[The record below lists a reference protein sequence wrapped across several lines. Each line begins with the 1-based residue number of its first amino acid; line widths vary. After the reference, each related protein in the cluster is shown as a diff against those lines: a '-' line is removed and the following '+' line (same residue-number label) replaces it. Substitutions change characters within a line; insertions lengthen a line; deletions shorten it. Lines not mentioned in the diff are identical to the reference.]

1 MLTDIEISNQSS
13 PQSISEIANKLGILN
28 DELISFGHAK
38 AKVDLALLK
47 RLTTKKDGKLIIV
60 TAVTPTPHGGGKTV
74 TTIGLTQGLAH
85 IGKKSCACIRQPSIG
100 PVFGVKGGAAG
111 GGYAQVIPM
120 QEMNLHLTG
129 DIHAVSSAHNLAAAA
144 LDARLFHETRL
155 SAVEFTRQSD
165 QAALNIDPQQILWRR
180 VIDHN
185 ERSLRHI
192 TVGLSIVNGPINGP
206 VHDAGF
212 DITAASELMAILA
225 LSHNLTD
232 MRKRIGRLVLALD
245 TSGNPITA
253 EDLSVAGAMTAIMV
267 EAIKPTLMQT
277 LNGQPC
283 LIHAGP
289 FANIAHGNSSII
301 ADNIAL
307 KLADFVVTEA
317 GFGSDMGFEKFCN
330 IKVRESGKKPD
341 AAVLVVTLK
350 ALKANSA
357 ITLDIEN
364 NNKSDTDINEPDMPR
379 LQAGFA
385 NLNWHINN
393 VAKYGVPVVVAINH
407 FPTDTQAEL
416 DWLQQAVAKTA
427 AFGCEISQSFSQG
440 AKGAEQ
446 LAKTVVAATEQASDF
461 KFLYDVNTSI
471 ISKLLTLAESGYGA
485 NSVKLTTQATAQ
497 MQRFET
503 LGFSHLPLCIA
514 KTPMSISHDPSIKGV
529 PDNFELPVTELRL
542 NAGAGFIT
550 ALVGKVMTMP
560 GLNIKPNYR
569 NIDIDDAGNIIGLD

>member
-1 MLTDIEISNQSS
+1 MLTDIEISNQAS
-13 PQSISEIANKLGILN
+13 PQSIAEIANKLGILAT
-28 DELISFGHAK
+28 ELTSFGYTK

-47 RLTTKKDGKLIIV
+47 RLATKTEGKLIIV
-60 TAVTPTPHGGGKTV
+60 TAVTPTPHGEGKTV

-85 IGKKSCACIRQPSIG
+85 IGKKTCACIRQPSMG

-155 SAVEFTRQSD
+155 GAAEFAHQSG
-165 QAALNIDPQQILWRR
+165 QIALNIDPQQILWRR

-185 ERSLRHI
+185 ERSLRHV
-192 TVGLSIVNGPINGP
+192 TVGLGPVNGPE
-206 VHDAGF
+206 HDSGF

-232 MRKRIGRLVLALD
+232 MRQRIGRLVLALD
-245 TSGNPITA
+245 MSENPITA
-253 EDLSVAGAMTAIMV
+253 EDLGVAGAMTAIML

-277 LNGQPC
+277 LSGQPC
-283 LIHAGP
+283 LVHAGP

-350 ALKANSA
+350 ALKANSGIA
-357 ITLDIEN
+357 SN
-364 NNKSDTDINEPDMPR
+364 TDINEPDMLR

-407 FPTDTQAEL
+407 FPTDTPQEL
-416 DWLQQAVAKTA
+416 DWLQQAVTKTA
-427 AFGCEISQSFSQG
+427 AFGCEISQSFALG
-440 AKGAEQ
+440 ARGAEQ
-446 LAKTVVAATEQASDF
+446 LAKAVVAATEQASDF
-461 KFLYDVNTSI
+461 KFLYDTNTSI
-471 ISKLLTLAESGYGA
+471 INKLVTLAESGYGA
-485 NSVKLTTQATAQ
+485 NSVKLTAQADEQ
-497 MQRFET
+497 MQRFGA
-503 LGFSHLPLCIA
+503 LGFSHLPVCIA

-529 PDNFELPVTELRL
+529 PTDFDLPITELRL

>member
-1 MLTDIEISNQSS
+1 MLSDIEISNQAS
-13 PQSISEIANKLGILN
+13 PLPISVIANKLGILT
-28 DELISFGHAK
+28 DELTLFGHVK
-38 AKVDLALLK
+38 AKVDLGLLK
-47 RLTTKKDGKLIIV
+47 RLTTKKEGKLIIV
-60 TAVTPTPHGGGKTV
+60 TAVTPTPHGEGKTV

-85 IGKKSCACIRQPSIG
+85 IGKKSCACIRQPSMG

-129 DIHAVSSAHNLAAAA
+129 DIHAVNSAHNLAAAA

-155 SAVEFTRQSD
+155 GAVEFTRQSD
-165 QAALNIDPQQILWRR
+165 QAALNIDPQQLLWRR

-192 TVGLSIVNGPINGP
+192 TVGLGPINGP
-206 VHDAGF
+206 VHDSGF

-245 TSGNPITA
+245 TSANPITA
-253 EDLSVAGAMTAIMV
+253 EDLGVAGAMTAIMV

-301 ADNIAL
+301 ADKIAL

-350 ALKANSA
+350 ALKANSG
-357 ITLDIEN
+357 IEN
-364 NNKSDTDINEPDMPR
+364 NIEDNSEGHLEDHSDINVPDMPR
-379 LQAGFA
+379 LQAGFT

-407 FPTDTQAEL
+407 FPTDTQSEL
-416 DWLQQAVAKTA
+416 DWLQNAVTKTA
-427 AFGCEISQSFSQG
+427 AFGCEISQSFAQG
-440 AKGAEQ
+440 ASGAAQ
-446 LAKTVVAATEQASDF
+446 LAKTVVTATDKASEF
-461 KFLYDVNTSI
+461 KFLYELDTPI
-471 ISKLLTLAESGYGA
+471 INKLLTLAERGYGA
-485 NSVKLTTQATAQ
+485 NNVKLTAQAKTQ

-529 PDNFELPVTELRL
+529 PGNFELPVTELRL

>member
-1 MLTDIEISNQSS
+1 MMLSDIEISNQAS
-13 PQSISEIANKLGILN
+13 PQLISDIANKLGILSH
-28 DELISFGHAK
+28 ELTSFGDAK
-38 AKVDLALLK
+38 AKVDPALLK
-47 RLTTKKDGKLIIV
+47 RLVAKQQGKLIIV
-60 TAVTPTPHGGGKTV
+60 TAVTPTPHGEGKTV

-85 IGKKSCACIRQPSIG
+85 IGKKSCACIRQPSMG

-155 SAVEFTRQSD
+155 SAAEFTRQSE
-165 QAALNIDPQQILWRR
+165 QTALNIDPQQLLWRR

-192 TVGLSIVNGPINGP
+192 TVGLGAINGP
-206 VHDAGF
+206 VHDSGF

-225 LSHNLTD
+225 LSHDLTD

-245 TSGNPITA
+245 TSANPITA
-253 EDLSVAGAMTAIMV
+253 EDLGVAGSMTAIMV

-277 LNGQPC
+277 INGQPC

-301 ADNIAL
+301 ADKIAL

-330 IKVRESGKKPD
+330 IKVRESGKAPD

-350 ALKANSA
+350 ALKANSGIA
-357 ITLDIEN
+357 NDLDI
-364 NNKSDTDINEPDMPR
+364 NKPDMDR
-379 LQAGFA
+379 LQAGFS

-416 DWLQQAVAKTA
+416 DWLQHAVTKTA
-427 AFGCEISQSFSQG
+427 AFGCEISQSFAQG
-440 AKGAEQ
+440 ASGAEQ
-446 LAKTVVAATEQASDF
+446 LAKTVAAATEQTSNF
-461 KFLYDVNTSI
+461 KFLYDVNTTI
-471 ISKLLTLAESGYGA
+471 ISKLLTIAESGYGA
-485 NSVKLTTQATAQ
+485 NNVTLTAQATQQ
-497 MQRFET
+497 MQRFEA

-514 KTPMSISHDPSIKGV
+514 KTPMSISHDPSIKGI
-529 PDNFELPVTELRL
+529 PGDFELPVTELRL

-550 ALVGKVMTMP
+550 ALAGKVMTMP
-560 GLNIKPNYR
+560 GLNIKPNYL
-569 NIDIDDAGNIIGLD
+569 NIDIDDAGHIIGLD

>member
-1 MLTDIEISNQSS
+1 MMLSDIEISNQAS
-13 PQSISEIANKLGILN
+13 PQPISDIANKLGILSN
-28 DELISFGHAK
+28 ELTSFGDAK

-47 RLTTKKDGKLIIV
+47 RLTAKQQGKLIIV
-60 TAVTPTPHGGGKTV
+60 TAVTPTPYGEGKTV

-85 IGKKSCACIRQPSIG
+85 IGKKSCACIRQPSMG

-155 SAVEFTRQSD
+155 GAVEFTRQSE
-165 QAALNIDPQQILWRR
+165 QTALNIDPQQLLWRR

-192 TVGLSIVNGPINGP
+192 TVGLSIVNGPANGP
-206 VHDAGF
+206 VHDSGF

-225 LSHNLTD
+225 LSHNLSD

-245 TSGNPITA
+245 TSANPITA
-253 EDLSVAGAMTAIMV
+253 EDLGVAGAMTAIMV

-277 LNGQPC
+277 INGQPC

-301 ADNIAL
+301 ADKIAL

-330 IKVRESGKKPD
+330 IKVRESGKTPD

-350 ALKANSA
+350 ALKANSG
-357 ITLDIEN
+357 IESN
-364 NNKSDTDINEPDMPR
+364 IDINAPDMDR
-379 LQAGFA
+379 LQAGFS

-393 VAKYGVPVVVAINH
+393 VSKYGVPVIVAINH
-407 FPTDTQAEL
+407 FPTDTQEEL
-416 DWLQQAVAKTA
+416 DWLQDAVTNTA
-427 AFGCEISQSFSQG
+427 AFGCEISKSFAQG
-440 AKGAEQ
+440 ASGAEE
-446 LAKTVVAATEQASDF
+446 LARTVAAAAEQSSNF
-461 KFLYDVNTSI
+461 KFLYDVNTTI
-471 ISKLLTLAESGYGA
+471 ISKLLTIAESGYGA
-485 NSVKLTTQATAQ
+485 NNVTLTAQATQQ
-497 MQRFET
+497 MHKFET

-514 KTPMSISHDPSIKGV
+514 KTPMSISHDPGIKGI
-529 PDNFELPVTELRL
+529 PGDFELPVTELRL

-550 ALVGKVMTMP
+550 ALTGKVMTMP
-560 GLNIKPNYR
+560 GLNIKPNYL

>member
-1 MLTDIEISNQSS
+1 MLSDIEISNQAS
-13 PQSISEIANKLGILN
+13 PKHISEIANKLGILT
-28 DELISFGHAK
+28 DELTSFGHAK
-38 AKVDLALLK
+38 AKVNHTLLK
-47 RLTTKKDGKLIIV
+47 RLTTKQDGKLIIV
-60 TAVTPTPHGGGKTV
+60 TAVTPTPHGEGKTV

-85 IGKKSCACIRQPSIG
+85 IGKKPCACIRQPSMG

-155 SAVEFTRQSD
+155 GAAEFSRQSE
-165 QAALNIDPQQILWRR
+165 QVALNIDPQQLLWRR

-192 TVGLSIVNGPINGP
+192 TVGLGQVNGP
-206 VHDAGF
+206 VHDSGF

-225 LSHNLTD
+225 LSHDLTD

-245 TSGNPITA
+245 TSAQPITA
-253 EDLSVAGAMTAIMV
+253 EQLGVAGAMTAIMV
-267 EAIKPTLMQT
+267 ESIKPTLMQT
-277 LNGQPC
+277 LSGQPC

-301 ADNIAL
+301 ADKIAL

-330 IKVRESGKKPD
+330 IKVRESGKQPD

-350 ALKANSA
+350 ALKANSG
-357 ITLDIEN
+357 IT
-364 NNKSDTDINEPDMPR
+364 SDADINAADMQR

-393 VAKYGVPVVVAINH
+393 VVKYGVPVVVAINH
-407 FPTDTQAEL
+407 FPTDTQQEL
-416 DWLQQAVAKTA
+416 DWLQQAVTNTA

-440 AKGAEQ
+440 ASGAAQ
-446 LAKTVVAATEQASDF
+446 LAKTVVAATKQASEF
-461 KFLYDVNTSI
+461 KFLYSTDTPI
-471 ISKLLTLAESGYGA
+471 IAKLLTLAESGYGA
-485 NSVKLTTQATAQ
+485 NSVKLSPQATEQ
-497 MQRFET
+497 MQQFEK
-503 LGFSHLPLCIA
+503 LGFAHLPVCIA

-529 PDNFELPVTELRL
+529 PDNFDLPITELRL

-569 NIDIDDAGNIIGLD
+569 NIDIDDMGNIIGLD

>member
-1 MLTDIEISNQSS
+1 MLSDIEISNQAS
-13 PQSISEIANKLGILN
+13 PQPISDIANKLGILSN
-28 DELISFGHAK
+28 ELTSFGDAK

-47 RLTTKKDGKLIIV
+47 RLTAKQQGKLIIV
-60 TAVTPTPHGGGKTV
+60 TAVTPTPYGEGKTV

-155 SAVEFTRQSD
+155 GAVEFTRQSK
-165 QAALNIDPQQILWRR
+165 QTALNIDPQQLLWRR

-192 TVGLSIVNGPINGP
+192 TVGLSIVNGPTNGP
-206 VHDAGF
+206 VHDSGF

-225 LSHNLTD
+225 LSHNLSD

-245 TSGNPITA
+245 TSANPITA
-253 EDLSVAGAMTAIMV
+253 ENLGVAGAMTAIMV

-277 LNGQPC
+277 INGQPC

-301 ADNIAL
+301 ADKIAL

-330 IKVRESGKKPD
+330 IKVRESGKTPD

-350 ALKANSA
+350 ALKANSG
-357 ITLDIEN
+357 IESN
-364 NNKSDTDINEPDMPR
+364 IDINAPDMDR
-379 LQAGFA
+379 LQAGFS

-393 VAKYGVPVVVAINH
+393 VSKYGVPVIVAINH
-407 FPTDTQAEL
+407 FPTDTQEEI
-416 DWLQQAVAKTA
+416 DWLQDAVTNTA
-427 AFGCEISQSFSQG
+427 AFGCEISKSF
-440 AKGAEQ
+440 AKGASGAEE
-446 LAKTVVAATEQASDF
+446 LARTVAAATEQSSNF
-461 KFLYDVNTSI
+461 KFLYDVNTTI
-471 ISKLLTLAESGYGA
+471 ISKLLTIAESGYGA
-485 NSVKLTTQATAQ
+485 NNVTLTAQATQQ
-497 MQRFET
+497 MQRFEA

-514 KTPMSISHDPSIKGV
+514 KTPMSISHDPSIKGI
-529 PDNFELPVTELRL
+529 PGDFELPVTELRL

-550 ALVGKVMTMP
+550 ALTGKVMTMP
-560 GLNIKPNYR
+560 GLNIKPNYL

>member
-1 MLTDIEISNQSS
+1 MLTDIEISNQAS
-13 PQSISEIANKLGILN
+13 PQPISDIANDLGILT
-28 DELISFGHAK
+28 DELTSFGYAK
-38 AKVDLALLK
+38 AKVDPALLK
-47 RLTTKKDGKLIIV
+47 RLNTKKDGKLVIV
-60 TAVTPTPHGGGKTV
+60 TAVTPTPHGEGKTV

-85 IGKKSCACIRQPSIG
+85 IGKKSCACIRQPSMG

-155 SAVEFTRQSD
+155 GADEFSRQSD
-165 QAALNIDPQQILWRR
+165 QVALNIDPQQLLWRR

-192 TVGLSIVNGPINGP
+192 TVGLGPVNGP
-206 VHDAGF
+206 VHDSGF

-225 LSHNLTD
+225 LSHDLSD

-245 TSGNPITA
+245 TSSNPVTA
-253 EDLSVAGAMTAIMV
+253 EDLGVAGAMTAIMV

-301 ADNIAL
+301 ADKIAL

-330 IKVRESGKKPD
+330 IKVRESGKQPD

-350 ALKANSA
+350 ALKANSG
-357 ITLDIEN
+357 IP
-364 NNKSDTDINEPDMPR
+364 SDADINAPDMER

-407 FPTDTQAEL
+407 FPSDTQAEL
-416 DWLQQAVAKTA
+416 EWLQQAVTQTA
-427 AFGCEISQSFSQG
+427 AFGCEISQSFAQG
-440 AKGAEQ
+440 ASGAER
-446 LAKTVVAATEQASDF
+446 LAKAVTAATEQASNF
-461 KFLYDVNTSI
+461 KFLYDTETPI

-485 NSVKLTTQATAQ
+485 NNVELTPQATEQ
-497 MQRFET
+497 IQQFDT
-503 LGFSHLPLCIA
+503 LGFANLPVCIA

-529 PDNFELPVTELRL
+529 PLNFTLPITELRL

-569 NIDIDDAGNIIGLD
+569 NIDIGDAGNIIGLD